1 MHSLLLLTF
10 SEVLWFI
17 IQTILTDFQIKEQE
31 EIFKVLNQE
40 IKDADC
46 RYFTVRMN
54 RVIRAYACLNWFS
67 PLVNI
72 NIKDVEQ
79 IGNIIRANAS

>member
-1 MHSLLLLTF
+1 M
-10 SEVLWFI
+10 WFI
-17 IQTILTDFQIKEQE
+17 IQTIITDFSDIIQE

-40 IKDADC
+40 IIDADC
-46 RYFTVRMN
+46 KCFTVRMN